1 MPEDRDKPSG
11 ADDTEGRAAEALSVQ
26 ISGVPVERPLARI
39 WRAKDA
45 DGQDVALVVVR
56 HAAPRAERE
65 LFGAAAERLHGLGRV
80 PGLLHVRSVS
90 PSRDAYL
97 ADLLTTGTAKDIDA
111 FQWSVRRRL
120 EFVKTVSLALES
132 LHKAGA
138 VHGCLCEE
146 NVLLADDLTPV
157 LAEAGSVSVNA
168 LSERGGDAASY
179 VAFAAPEIHEGG
191 EPDARSDVY
200 ALGRLLQHVLRTD
213 DVPQVADIVR
223 RCVAP
228 TPASRY
234 ASAAAVGA
242 AIVAA
247 ADALPKVHAP
257 ALTPASQPRA
267 REPGERKVEAPDVE
281 PAREEPRPPARWPA
295 PVGALMLIGAVAA
308 AFVGAGASTVVG
320 GLLSGAFAV
329 GVALLVWA
337 VLPRRRTPK
346 ALRVGF
352 ALAAAAVVADFGPLD
367 YASRSSAT
375 RSIAHGHPDTRRAAI
390 AQIMQLG
397 GDFRGMSLAGAD
409 LAGVDLHGANLRD
422 LDLSRADLS
431 GANLSGTELANSS
444 FEGVKIFGADM
455 RLSFGFPL
463 SFASAACDAK
473 TILPGPWRCINGHP
487 SDVSIREGV
496 APAR

>member
-1 MPEDRDKPSG
+1 MSEDPDKPSS
-11 ADDTEGRAAEALSVQ
+11 ANDAESRAAEVLSVQ

-39 WRAKDA
+39 WRAKGA
-45 DGQDVALVVVR
+45 DGEDVALVVVR

-65 LFGAAAERLHGLGRV
+65 RFGAAAERLHGLGRV
-80 PGLLHVRSVS
+80 PGLLHVQSVS

-111 FQWSVRRRL
+111 FHWSVRRRL

-146 NVLLADDLTPV
+146 NVLLADNLTPV

-179 VAFAAPEIHEGG
+179 VAFAAPEIHEDG

-213 DVPQVADIVR
+213 DVPQVADVIR

-228 TPASRY
+228 APAGRY

-242 AIVAA
+242 AIAA
-247 ADALPKVHAP
+247 AAEALPKIDAP
-257 ALTPASQPRA
+257 APTPASPPKA
-267 REPGERKVEAPDVE
+267 REPGERKVEAPDIE
-281 PAREEPRPPARWPA
+281 PAREEPQPPAWWPA
-295 PVGALMLIGAVAA
+295 PVGALMLTASVAA
-308 AFVGAGASTVVG
+308 AFLGAGASTAVG
-320 GLLSGAFAV
+320 GLLSGALAV

-337 VLPRRRTPK
+337 VLPQRRTPK

-352 ALAAAAVVADFGPLD
+352 ALAAAVVVAGFGPLD
-367 YASRSSAT
+367 YASRSSAS
-375 RSIAHGHPDTRRAAI
+375 RSIAHGHSDDRRAAI

-397 GDFRGMSLAGAD
+397 GDFHGMSLAGAD
-409 LAGVDLHGANLRD
+409 LAGVNLHSANLRD
-422 LDLSRADLS
+422 VDLSRANLS
-431 GANLSGTELANSS
+431 SANLSGTELANSS
-444 FEGVKIFGADM
+444 FEGVTLFGADM

-463 SFASAACDAK
+463 GFASAACDGK

-487 SDVSIREGV
+487 SDRSTPESA
-496 APAR
+496 APAP